1 MDAIRIIPTLNHYWR
16 ARIMFTLA
24 KKILELARTGAEGQ
38 QQELLTLLMD
48 ALALDDGESN
58 VEEIINLLR
67 ESLEV
72 LKELNEL
79 ETQAH

>member
-1 MDAIRIIPTLNHYWR
+1 
-16 ARIMFTLA
+16 MFTLA

-67 ESLEV
+67 ENLEV

>member
-1 MDAIRIIPTLNHYWR
+1 
-16 ARIMFTLA
+16 MFTLA

-58 VEEIINLLR
+58 VEEILRLLR
-67 ESLEV
+67 ENLEV

>member
-1 MDAIRIIPTLNHYWR
+1 
-16 ARIMFTLA
+16 MFTLA
-24 KKILELARTGAEGQ
+24 KKIIDCARDGAERQ

-48 ALALDDGESN
+48 ALSLSDGESN

-67 ESLEV
+67 GNLEV
-72 LKELNEL
+72 LKELDEL

>member
-1 MDAIRIIPTLNHYWR
+1 
-16 ARIMFTLA
+16 MFTLA

-38 QQELLTLLMD
+38 QQELLTLLLD

>member
-1 MDAIRIIPTLNHYWR
+1 
-16 ARIMFTLA
+16 MFTLA
-24 KKILELARTGAEGQ
+24 KKIIDCARDGAAKQ

-58 VEEIINLLR
+58 VEEILRLLR
-67 ESLEV
+67 ENLEV

>member
-1 MDAIRIIPTLNHYWR
+1 
-16 ARIMFTLA
+16 MFTLA
-24 KKILELARTGAEGQ
+24 KKIIDCARAGAERQ
-38 QQELLTLLMD
+38 QQELLTLLLD
-48 ALALDDGESN
+48 ALSLSDGESN

-67 ESLEV
+67 ENLEV

>member
-1 MDAIRIIPTLNHYWR
+1 
-16 ARIMFTLA
+16 MFTLA
-24 KKILELARTGAEGQ
+24 EKILELARTGAEGQ

-58 VEEIINLLR
+58 VEEILRLLR
-67 ESLEV
+67 ENLEV

>member
-1 MDAIRIIPTLNHYWR
+1 
-16 ARIMFTLA
+16 MFTLA
-24 KKILELARTGAEGQ
+24 KKILELARDGAEKQ

-58 VEEIINLLR
+58 VEEILRLLR
-67 ESLEV
+67 ENLEV
-72 LKELNEL
+72 LKQIDEL